1 MELEAY
7 MHGPYLEAN
16 HEHVLFFIEAP
27 SSNQTRSQLLCDY
40 MTSHVGKAYTITV
53 AAAADSD
60 TLGLD
65 VACEELFSPL
75 LLVIPFQIFSYLGA
89 AAKGIDLSKRI
100 FDDFDQVLKSKI

>member
-1 MELEAY
+1 MN
-7 MHGPYLEAN
+7 MC
-16 HEHVLFFIEAP
+16 FSFIEAP
-27 SSNQTRSQLLCDY
+27 SSNQTRSQLLRDY

-53 AAAADSD
+53 AAAADPIHF
-60 TLGLD
+60 GLD

-100 FDDFDQVLKSKI
+100 FDDFDQVLKSKNSRGGKMLKFNEQQTN